1 MSEYVIAKYLR
12 LSSED
17 VDLKQSD
24 KLESNSIS
32 NQRNLLDSY
41 INSIPEFSGAK
52 VIEFCDDGWSGK
64 NFERPAF
71 QEMLTQIRAGKIN
84 CIIVKDL
91 SRFGRDYLTV
101 GNYISRIFPFMGVRF
116 IAVNDGFDSI
126 RPMDTDSLDTS
137 FKTLLYDLYS
147 RELSRKVRS
156 AKRFRAQKGYC
167 VASKAPYG
175 YMKDPDDKNRLI
187 IDPPAAEVVRR
198 IFHMVAEGNS
208 AVQTAR
214 ALNDEHIQT
223 PMLYKVAAGCY
234 NSAWLCID
242 GENFWTGSA
251 IIRIVRNECYIGK
264 AIYGKRYTDVIG
276 SGHSKKVKRENW
288 IVVENM
294 HEAIVSKEE
303 FDRAQDRLERFS
315 EHNVKSGGLPLT
327 GKVKCGICGRAM
339 RRRRAKQSY
348 FYCGTPLVTD
358 NFSCTTERTLEEDV
372 LSAIRDGLHTM
383 AAAAVE
389 LSLVQEE
396 QSRSQKKDISRLLGR
411 LSALKEAAAQRKQQ
425 VKELYETY
433 ALGEMGRDEYLERK
447 TALQNECDGIL
458 TEISNLEA
466 SIESTDTDGEQ
477 SCQLIE
483 RLKQYTDV
491 QELTREI
498 VEDVVKE
505 VRIYPGRRMEIVWNC
520 QDEFEKLADY
530 FETDKQ
536 SEGEIAI

>member
-1 MSEYVIAKYLR
+1 VSEYVIAKYLR

-17 VDLKQSD
+17 IDLKRSG

-41 INSIPEFSGAK
+41 IDRMPEFSGAK

-64 NFERPAF
+64 NFERPAV
-71 QEMLTQIRAGKIN
+71 QEMLAQVKAGEIN

-126 RPMDTDSLDTS
+126 RPLDTDSLDTS

-175 YMKDPDDKNRLI
+175 YMRDPDNKNRLV

-214 ALNDEHIQT
+214 TLNDEHIQT

-234 NSAWLCID
+234 GSAWSCID
-242 GENFWTGSA
+242 GENFWTSSA

-264 AIYGKRYTDVIG
+264 SIYGKRCYDIIG
-276 SGHSKKVKRENW
+276 SGHSKQVKREDW

-294 HEAIVSKEE
+294 HESIVSKEE
-303 FDRAQDRLERFS
+303 FDRAQNQLEKFS
-315 EHNVKSGGLPLT
+315 EHHVKPGSLPLT

-339 RRRRAKQSY
+339 RRQRAKQSY

-372 LSAIRDGLHTM
+372 LSAIRAGLHTM
-383 AAAAVE
+383 AAAVIE
-389 LSLVQEE
+389 LSIIQEE
-396 QSRSQKKDISRLLGR
+396 QSRNQKKDISKLLGK
-411 LSALKEAAAQRKQQ
+411 LSALKEAVAQRKQQ
-425 VKELYETY
+425 IKGLYEAY
-433 ALGEMGRDEYLERK
+433 ALGEMGRDEYLK
-447 TALQNECDGIL
+447 QKMTLQDECDGML

-466 SIESTDTDGEQ
+466 SIENNDTDSGQ
-477 SCQLIE
+477 GGQLIE
-483 RLKQYTDV
+483 CFKQYMDV

-505 VRIYPGRRMEIVWNC
+505 VLIYSGQRMEIVWNY
-520 QDEFEKLADY
+520 QDEFEKLAAHL
-530 FETDKQ
+530 EMNKRL
-536 SEGEIAI
+536 EGEIAI